1 MCPHADNTNHKKEED
16 DNVEL
21 LKQSVDLGGSD
32 IHERKITLLRA
43 TLKKLD
49 VFSLKC
55 VLHIFATFVIDCPF
69 KLLKF

>member
-43 TLKKLD
+43 TLK
-49 VFSLKC
+49 
-55 VLHIFATFVIDCPF
+55 
-69 KLLKF
+69 